1 MPSCCG
7 LFFVGFRKRLS
18 GSTLHRL
25 CPLWKSAG
33 AMRCEAVD
41 MSHSRRDNI
50 YTIKYCTR
58 KPKSKKNWE
67 SSTIGR
73 ERIGQRALIC
83 FAMHAMRPWARVGV
97 GVIRLHCMH
106 GGVSHTHG
114 LRPAPCAWFKPSL
127 LHHFGRLHQGL
138 PITPLT
144 YSPFAALWMEREE
157 KDKHLWGMCN
167 HAALHKDRG
176 GSTSS

>member
-18 GSTLHRL
+18 GSILHRL

-83 FAMHAMRPWARVGV
+83 FAMHAMRPWARSCRCWCHTIALHAWWGCLTHTGSSCTVC
-97 GVIRLHCMH
+97 VIQASSLWTAP
-106 GGVSHTHG
+106 SG
-114 LRPAPCAWFKPSL
+114 L
-127 LHHFGRLHQGL
+127 
-138 PITPLT
+138 T
-144 YSPFAALWMEREE
+144 
-157 KDKHLWGMCN
+157 N
-167 HAALHKDRG
+167 HALNLLAFCCSLDGKG
-176 GSTSS
+176 GER